1 MVGCKKNFPNLQL
14 GFPKCLGLSFQL
26 GYVTDRGGSTS
37 LLWNDRNHALFDI
50 SLPNTHG
57 FQNVSMKAS
66 AGMGGSD
73 LSDIQKS

>member
-37 LLWNDRNHALFDI
+37 LLWNDCNHAVFDI
-50 SLPNTHG
+50 SLPNTRG